1 MLRETMDCQRIA
13 EGELVEQY
21 LNGRLDPALQDDLE
35 VHLLSCPQ
43 CLAHAETLKAIRA
56 GLATAPQ
63 GARES
68 AVRKFWSPGWG
79 RVAAAAAVLILVA
92 AGIYLFRQSSRKPAQ
107 TANTPTEAPSNTP
120 VVPKSRNEAGSE
132 QHASDH
138 PAPKPER
145 KNPRPEKKPD
155 RDSREVQGPK
165 ITPETQVAT
174 NHPTPAPSSPP
185 GNVRKEPTSS
195 GMSEEDAVEL
205 YRLAAVQ
212 APPYTFNQPGGS
224 GPGTAQGAKPSS
236 SFSSMTGPGRAFFQ
250 QAMLAYVEGHY
261 QDAAQLLE
269 KTVQSQPR
277 AAPAN
282 FYLGVCRLLQGHPSA
297 SVAPLKEV
305 LAAPAS
311 SFTQSAHFYLA
322 KAYLQMSQL
331 EDAEREMQAAANLS
345 GNLTAEAQSL
355 SARIHA
361 LRDHAN
367 RLPN

>member
-13 EGELVEQY
+13 DGELVEKY

-35 VHLLSCPQ
+35 IHLLSCPH
-43 CLAHAETLKAIRA
+43 CLAHAETLKTIRA
-56 GLATAPQ
+56 GLATVPQEAP
-63 GARES
+63 GA
-68 AVRKFWSPGWG
+68 AARKFWTSGWG
-79 RVAAAAAVLILVA
+79 RVGIAAAVLILVA
-92 AGIYLFRQSSRKPAQ
+92 AGVYLFRQSSRKPAQ
-107 TANTPTEAPSNTP
+107 TANTPTEVPPNTP
-120 VVPKSRNEAGSE
+120 VAPRPRNEAGSE

-138 PAPKPER
+138 PAQRAEK
-145 KNPRPEKKPD
+145 KNPRPEIKPG
-155 RDSREVQGPK
+155 RDSREAEGPK
-165 ITPETQVAT
+165 VMPETQVAT
-174 NHPTPAPSSPP
+174 SHPTPVPSSTPS
-185 GNVRKEPTSS
+185 NARKEPASP
-195 GMSEEDAVEL
+195 GMSEEGAVEL

-224 GPGTAQGAKPSS
+224 TGPGTEPGAKPSS

-261 QDAAQLLE
+261 EDAAHLLE

-277 AAPAN
+277 AVPAN
-282 FYLGVCRLLQGHPSA
+282 FYLGVCRLLQGHPSE

-331 EDAEREMQAAANLS
+331 EDAEREMQAAAALS

-355 SARIHA
+355 AARIHE
-361 LRDHAN
+361 LRDHAG
-367 RLPN
+367 R

>member
-1 MLRETMDCQRIA
+1 MLQETMDCQRIA
-13 EGELVEQY
+13 EGELVEKY
-21 LNGRLDPALQDDLE
+21 LNGQLDPALQDDLE
-35 VHLLSCPQ
+35 IHLLSCPN
-43 CLAHAETLKAIRA
+43 CLAHAETLKTIRA
-56 GLATAPQ
+56 GLATVPKEAPEP
-63 GARES
+63 AAIR
-68 AVRKFWSPGWG
+68 FWSSGWVRAG
-79 RVAAAAAVLILVA
+79 AAAAVLILAA
-92 AGIYLFRQSSRKPAQ
+92 AGIYLFRQSGRKPAQ
-107 TANTPTEAPSNTP
+107 TAHTPMEAPPNTT

-138 PAPKPER
+138 PAQKPE
-145 KNPRPEKKPD
+145 KKHPRPETKRD
-155 RDSREVQGPK
+155 RDIRDAQGPK
-165 ITPETQVAT
+165 IAPETQVAT
-174 NHPTPAPSSPP
+174 NHPTPTPTSSTS
-185 GNVRKEPTSS
+185 GNARKEPTS

-224 GPGTAQGAKPSS
+224 TGPGSEPGTKPSS
-236 SFSSMTGPGRAFFQ
+236 SFSSITGPGRAFFQ

-277 AAPAN
+277 AVPAN
-282 FYLGVCRLLQGHPSA
+282 FYLGVCRLMQGHPSE

-322 KAYLQMSQL
+322 KAYLQMSKL
-331 EDAEREMQAAANLS
+331 EDAEREMQAAAALS

-355 SARIHA
+355 EARIHA

-367 RLPN
+367 R